1 DQLQTLNNRR
11 IATSHPQ
18 ILSQFLKANE
28 IQAQLVNLSGS
39 VELAPRMNL
48 ADLVCDLVS
57 TGNTAKLNG
66 LTQMRTIFKSQ
77 AVLVSK
83 NKFSSIES
91 ELKEEFLLRV
101 QAAISA
107 QKLKYLMMNI
117 PQTEKSFFVK
127 MLPAARSPT
136 ILPLSD
142 ERYAA
147 LQVVLSED
155 EVWKIFPSL
164 KRMGATDIILTEV
177 VGYLK

>member
-1 DQLQTLNNRR
+1 
-11 IATSHPQ
+11 
-18 ILSQFLKANE
+18 
-28 IQAQLVNLSGS
+28 
-39 VELAPRMNL
+39 MNL

-83 NKFSSIES
+83 DKFSAIEP
-91 ELKEEFLLRV
+91 ELKEEFLIRI

-117 PQTEKSFFVK
+117 PQTEKSIFVK

>member
-1 DQLQTLNNRR
+1 
-11 IATSHPQ
+11 
-18 ILSQFLKANE
+18 
-28 IQAQLVNLSGS
+28 
-39 VELAPRMNL
+39 RMNL

-117 PQTEKSFFVK
+117 PQTEKSFFVN